1 MLGRKL
7 LVGLCVFALIFGLLI
22 TSVTSQAAE
31 EDGAFYVLGSGLF
44 SLLYLPIKLT
54 TCVGTQTIATFAYVS
69 TYNVPGNFEG
79 GTNGKDIGEV
89 AREACSVP
97 WFISADQVKED
108 YE

>member
-1 MLGRKL
+1 MVGQKF
-7 LVGLCVFALIFGLLI
+7 LVGLCIFALVFGLLI
-22 TSVTSQAAE
+22 TPVTSQAAD

-44 SLLYLPIKLT
+44 SLLYLPVKLT
-54 TCVGTQTIATFAYVS
+54 TCVGTQTLTTLAYVS

-97 WFISADQVKED
+97 WFISVDQVKED
-108 YE
+108 YQ